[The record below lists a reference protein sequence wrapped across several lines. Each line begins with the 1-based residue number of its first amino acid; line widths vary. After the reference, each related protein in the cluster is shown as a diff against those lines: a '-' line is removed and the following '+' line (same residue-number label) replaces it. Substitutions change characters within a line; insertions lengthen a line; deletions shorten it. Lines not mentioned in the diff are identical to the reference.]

1 MTLIERINAGTR
13 ASQIIIAGDRFETS
27 GMVALKPGTDTD
39 ISAQTHCVLAQLE
52 AMLAQIGVGKDRVT
66 RVQIWLSDMADFD
79 AMNLI
84 YDAWAAE
91 APPTRACVGAQ
102 LVTPDYLIE
111 IQASGY
117 L

>member
-1 MTLIERINAGTR
+1 MTPIERINAGPR

-27 GMVALKPGTDTD
+27 GMVALKPESDTD
-39 ISAQTHCVLAQLE
+39 ITAQTQCVLRQLE
-52 AMLAQIGVGKDRVT
+52 AMLARIGVGKERVT

-102 LVTPDYLIE
+102 LVTPQYLIE

>member
-1 MTLIERINAGTR
+1 MTPIERINAGPR

-27 GMVALKPGTDTD
+27 GMVALKPESDTD
-39 ISAQTHCVLAQLE
+39 ITAQTQCVLRHLE
-52 AMLAQIGVGKDRVT
+52 AMLAQIGVGKERVT
-66 RVQIWLSDMADFD
+66 RIQIWLSDMADFD

-84 YDAWAAE
+84 YDAWATE

-102 LVTPDYLIE
+102 LVTPQYLIE

>member
-1 MTLIERINAGTR
+1 MTHIERINAGPR
-13 ASQIIIAGDRFETS
+13 ASQIIIADGRFETS
-27 GMVALKPGTDTD
+27 GMVALQPGTDTD
-39 ISAQTHCVLAQLE
+39 IAAQTRCVLAQLE
-52 AMLAQIGVGKDRVT
+52 AMLEQIGVGKQRVT
-66 RVQIWLSDMADFD
+66 RVQIWLSDMADFE
-79 AMNLI
+79 AMNAV

-102 LVTPDYLIE
+102 LVTPQYLIE